1 MKYETLFGYNF
12 TLNESLWH
20 WVNGIKYLLSS
31 VRDEVFSGFILY
43 PSALNLIIGYI
54 PAVCI
59 GISLGLIGG
68 GGSILAIPVLVYVM
82 EVPAKSAIAM
92 SLVIVGI
99 VSLIGVI
106 PHWQQ
111 GNVNFKTAALFAPA
125 AMLGAYIGARI
136 ASLPFITPTVQLVS
150 FAVMMLVAA
159 FLIIRKGTS
168 ESDEKLELKSDSDPH
183 DKYQLVAIPAEGL
196 GVGLLTG
203 FVGIGGGFMIIPT
216 LVLLGKTPMKEAIGT
231 SLIIIALKSVTGFLG
246 YLGHVSIN
254 WNLMIS
260 FTVVASLGT
269 IAGAYL
275 TKFIDGKQLQKVFG
289 GFVAAVAIFILSDVL
304 L

>member
-1 MKYETLFGYNF
+1 MKYETLFVYNLPF
-12 TLNESLWH
+12 NESLWH
-20 WVNGIKYLLSS
+20 SVNGIKYLLSS
-31 VRDEVFSGFILY
+31 VRDEVFSPFILE

-54 PAVCI
+54 PAICL

-106 PHWQQ
+106 PHWQK
-111 GNVNFKTAALFAPA
+111 GNVNFKTVALFAPT

-136 ASLPFITPTVQLVS
+136 ASLPPITPTIQLVS

-159 FLIIRKGTS
+159 FLMIRKDSS
-168 ESDEKLELKSDSDPH
+168 ESDDKPELESDDKPH
-183 DKYQLVAIPAEGL
+183 DKYRWLAIAAEGL

-203 FVGIGGGFMIIPT
+203 FVGIGGGFMIIPA

-246 YLGHVSIN
+246 YLGHVSLS
-254 WNLMIS
+254 WNLMMS

-275 TKFIDGKQLQKVFG
+275 TNFIDGKQLQKVFG

>member
-1 MKYETLFGYNF
+1 MLT
-12 TLNESLWH
+12 
-20 WVNGIKYLLSS
+20 
-31 VRDEVFSGFILY
+31 FIISY
-43 PSALNLIIGYI
+43 V

-68 GGSILAIPVLVYVM
+68 GGSILAVPVLVYLM

-92 SLVIVGI
+92 SLVIVGV

-111 GNVNFKTAALFAPA
+111 GNINFKTAALFTPT

-136 ASLPFITPTVQLVS
+136 ASLPVITPTVQLVS
-150 FAVMMLVAA
+150 FAVMMLIAA
-159 FLIIRKGTS
+159 FLMIRQGTS
-168 ESDEKLELKSDSDPH
+168 QSEDEPELKSDSKHH
-183 DKYQLVAIPAEGL
+183 DNYQLLAISTEGL

-203 FVGIGGGFMIIPT
+203 FVGIGGGFMIIPA

-231 SLIIIALKSVTGFLG
+231 SLIIIAFKSVTGFLG
-246 YLGHVSIN
+246 YLGQVSVD
-254 WNLMIS
+254 WKLMMS
-260 FTVVASLGT
+260 VTVAASLGT

-275 TKFIDGKQLQKVFG
+275 TNFIDGKQLEKVFG
-289 GFVAAVAIFILSDVL
+289 GFVAAVAIFILIRR
-304 L
+304 

>member
-1 MKYETLFGYNF
+1 MLT
-12 TLNESLWH
+12 
-20 WVNGIKYLLSS
+20 
-31 VRDEVFSGFILY
+31 FII
-43 PSALNLIIGYI
+43 SYI

-68 GGSILAIPVLVYVM
+68 GGSILAVPVLVYLM

-111 GNVNFKTAALFAPA
+111 GNVNFKTAALFTPT
-125 AMLGAYIGARI
+125 AMLGAYLGARI
-136 ASLPFITPTVQLVS
+136 ASLPVITPTIQLVS

-159 FLIIRKGTS
+159 FLMIQKGTS
-168 ESDEKLELKSDSDPH
+168 QSEQEPELKFDSDHH
-183 DKYQLVAIPAEGL
+183 DNYQLLAISAEGL

-203 FVGIGGGFMIIPT
+203 FVGIGGGFMIIPA

-246 YLGHVSIN
+246 YLGHVSIE
-254 WNLMIS
+254 WRLMLS
-260 FTVVASLGT
+260 FTVAASLGT

-275 TKFIDGKQLQKVFG
+275 TNFVDGKQLEKVFG
-289 GFVAAVAIFILSDVL
+289 GFVAAVAVFILIRQ
-304 L
+304 